1 MTNPYL
7 DRLQGRIQEKHHPSL
22 PSKPSKPGFEG
33 IEGNHGCK
41 FFENAFQENT
51 TPTNLQNLQNVRSP
65 SVPGGAGCKGT
76 VIEVPVAGLR
86 YRRAY
91 AHLQLGPPALID
103 VGRWRQCVEDG
114 RAFLGRW
121 GSQAESLGWD
131 SRDLFGLHTPPERP
145 YPSYQRLSRY
155 DSTGLCWLLDGR
167 EVIAL
172 TGDTA
177 SIRNADTGS
186 VTIYRRFNKPALGP
200 LSDSLDDLK

>member
-1 MTNPYL
+1 M
-7 DRLQGRIQEKHHPSL
+7 
-22 PSKPSKPGFEG
+22 
-33 IEGNHGCK
+33 
-41 FFENAFQENT
+41 
-51 TPTNLQNLQNVRSP
+51 
-65 SVPGGAGCKGT
+65 
-76 VIEVPVAGLR
+76 
-86 YRRAY
+86 
-91 AHLQLGPPALID
+91 
-103 VGRWRQCVEDG
+103 
-114 RAFLGRW
+114 